1 MNIYLIIYLIGCFFA
16 LLIGIREM
24 YETENMRKNHS
35 CEFNLEPQ
43 YGMLSVLVLLS
54 WLVVILW
61 AYNKYT
67 DNIHK

>member
-24 YETENMRKNHS
+24 YETEKMRQNHS
-35 CEFNLEPQ
+35 CKFDLDPQ

-54 WLVVILW
+54 WVIVIMW